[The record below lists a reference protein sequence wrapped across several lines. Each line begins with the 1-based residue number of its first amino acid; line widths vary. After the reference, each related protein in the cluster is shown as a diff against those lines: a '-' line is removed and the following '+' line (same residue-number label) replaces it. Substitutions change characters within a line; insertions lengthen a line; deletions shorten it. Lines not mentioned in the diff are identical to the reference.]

1 MGRPDKS
8 PCRELC
14 EGGIM
19 TDDPDGIAELRAEI
33 DAVERSALRHVD
45 PGARAAV
52 IAGAITMLLLAIT
65 LPWVGDA
72 SGWDVLRGT
81 ANPRDQVG
89 FLPRLFGA
97 VALGFGVGLSVLALV
112 TRRWGLVWASA
123 LGCTYC
129 ALDGVW
135 AIWSRQTVDG
145 GPGPG
150 IGMVLA
156 VVAVLVLAVQWL
168 WLALSRR

>member
-1 MGRPDKS
+1 
-8 PCRELC
+8 
-14 EGGIM
+14 M

-33 DAVERSALRHVD
+33 DAVERSALRWVD

-52 IAGAITMLLLAIT
+52 IAAAIMVLLLAIT
-65 LPWVGDA
+65 LPWVGEA

-81 ANPRDQVG
+81 ANPVDRVG
-89 FLPRLFGA
+89 LLPRLFGGI
-97 VALGFGVGLSVLALV
+97 ALALGVGLSALALV
-112 TRRWGLVWASA
+112 TRRWSLVWASA
-123 LGCTYC
+123 LGCAYC

-135 AIWSRQTVDG
+135 AIWSRQTVS

-150 IGMVLA
+150 PGMVLA
-156 VVAVLVLAVQWL
+156 VLAVVVLAVQWL

>member
-1 MGRPDKS
+1 
-8 PCRELC
+8 
-14 EGGIM
+14 M

-33 DAVERSALRHVD
+33 DAVERSALRQVD

-52 IAGAITMLLLAIT
+52 IAGAIMVLLLAIT

-72 SGWDVLRGT
+72 NGWDVLRGT
-81 ANPRDQVG
+81 ANPHDRVG
-89 FLPRLFGA
+89 LLPRLFGA
-97 VALGFGVGLSVLALV
+97 VALGFGVCLSVLAIV

-123 LGCTYC
+123 LGCTYG

-145 GPGPG
+145 PGPG

-156 VVAVLVLAVQWL
+156 VVAVMVLAVQWMR
-168 WLALSRR
+168 LALSRR